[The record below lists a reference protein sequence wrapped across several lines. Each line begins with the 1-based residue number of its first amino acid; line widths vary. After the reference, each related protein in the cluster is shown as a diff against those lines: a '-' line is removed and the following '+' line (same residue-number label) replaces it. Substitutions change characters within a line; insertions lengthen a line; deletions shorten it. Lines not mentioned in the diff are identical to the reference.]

1 MNHKQLI
8 FFGVIIV
15 CYIAIRVLLPKFILK
30 QEVQP
35 PNIPYA
41 YLTDC
46 EDTDLALSL
55 TAEGSTLCQNET
67 SLYTRNQGK
76 KSVIIEISKNRR
88 YFVNSLGYLISE
100 EANVISID
108 RFQLPTIVK
117 PVYSFHLAKGV
128 SLISTFIVQTNV
140 DRIVI
145 FLNTL
150 KEATSSA
157 DTKSILYKVEIASQ
171 SNAENEPSITSFES
185 KEMLR
190 VVDAFYGGSIVFCR
204 GLFPFLAPKFRI
216 LHWGVSLSILPN
228 FLNLLSF
235 QHNTTIP
242 SAVYTTNSNL
252 ASQVVSFD
260 KNGNRI
266 NSPEN
271 IIKQATVL
279 QDSSGTLSFSEE
291 TSSLMW
297 TSSNGSSST
306 ALLSYLPTFNGELVA
321 KYSTKIGKR
330 VYNCF
335 DFSESL
341 QITLRTCIPEL

>member
-1 MNHKQLI
+1 MHYKQLI
-8 FFGVIIV
+8 YFGIIIV
-15 CYIAIRVLLPKFILK
+15 CYLTIRVLLPQFIPK
-30 QEVQP
+30 TEVQP
-35 PNIPYA
+35 PIIPYA

-55 TAEGSTLCQNET
+55 TKEGVTICQNDT
-67 SLYTRNQGK
+67 SLYTRLQGK
-76 KSVIIEISKNRR
+76 KFAFLEKSKERH
-88 YFVNSLGYLISE
+88 FFINSLGYIVSE
-100 EANVISID
+100 ESNIITID
-108 RFQLPTIVK
+108 RFQQSATVNPI
-117 PVYSFHLAKGV
+117 YSLHLTKGV
-128 SLISTFIVQTNV
+128 SLVGTFTLQTE
-140 DRIVI
+140 DGTTFI
-145 FLNTL
+145 FLNTE
-150 KEATSSA
+150 KEAKTSS
-157 DTKSILYKVEIASQ
+157 DIKSVLYRIEISTQ
-171 SNAENEPSITSFES
+171 RNSENNPTITSFES

-190 VVDAFYGGSIVFCR
+190 VVDAYYNGDIVFCR
-204 GLFPFLAPKFRI
+204 ELFPFLAPKFRI
-216 LHWGVSLSILPN
+216 LHWGVSPTILPN
-228 FLNLLSF
+228 FLSLLSF
-235 QHNTTIP
+235 QRNTTIP

-271 IIKQATVL
+271 IIKQSSIL

-297 TSSNGSSST
+297 TSFSGSSST
-306 ALLSYLPTFNGELVA
+306 PLLSYLPTFNGELVA

-335 DFSESL
+335 DFGESL